1 MESVNQPWFILRK
14 KLFSRMT
21 LLKRIVSVQRLL
33 NRFKKYDTVDRKPGP
48 GRPWI
53 ATLEKNE
60 EIIENLTCPQ
70 EENSGTCMSPGNIK
84 KYTGVSC
91 SSKKN
96 GKKKR
101 IETIQAPEN
110 ATNKWR
116 YEQRRTKRADAL
128 TEGLDKRSRSIEKYV
143 WEDVFIFSY
152 FTFEFPLNLQNGR
165 VYVNDFK
172 NDVQN
177 NHLFHQTNKNLEAWW
192 FQLV

>member
-1 MESVNQPWFILRK
+1 
-14 KLFSRMT
+14 
-21 LLKRIVSVQRLL
+21 
-33 NRFKKYDTVDRKPGP
+33 
-48 GRPWI
+48 
-53 ATLEKNE
+53 
-60 EIIENLTCPQ
+60 
-70 EENSGTCMSPGNIK
+70 MSPRDIE

-110 ATNKWR
+110 ATNKGR
-116 YEQRRTKRADAL
+116 YEQRRTKSAGVL
-128 TEGLDKRSRSIEKYV
+128 TEGLDKRSRSIEKHV

-152 FTFEFPLNLQNGR
+152 FTLELPLNPQNSR

-177 NHLFHQTNKNLEAWW
+177 NHLFHQTNKNLEA
-192 FQLV
+192 